1 MPEPPPKPDLC
12 TVADP
17 YFQPPTWRLTR
28 ASDPTCLKI
37 THLPPQPCPSSS
49 PSVRHPSQDQDSCT
63 LPLTHSY
70 TITHNHTHT
79 HEQIQKLLQ
88 KAQAPS
94 WAWREGPPMVL
105 TLSPRMNRSGSYRP
119 KELMLLVPRFSSAGS
134 FMSVLM
140 KDLCKSSLPFMG
152 NSRRRQLP
160 TRFSRFKP
168 CITSQGP
175 AR

>member
-1 MPEPPPKPDLC
+1 MHSSRSI
-12 TVADP
+12 
-17 YFQPPTWRLTR
+17 FPTTNL
-28 ASDPTCLKI
+28 ASHTCLRPNLSKDNSPSSPA
-37 THLPPQPCPSSS
+37 LPVTLTICPSPQPGPGLMHS
-49 PSVRHPSQDQDSCT
+49 P
-63 LPLTHSY
+63 TH
-70 TITHNHTHT
+70 TPIHNHTHTQT

-105 TLSPRMNRSGSYRP
+105 TLPPQVNRSGSYRP

-134 FMSVLM
+134 SMSVIM

-160 TRFSRFKP
+160 SRFSRFKP